1 MQMGLLKVRRHLGQ
15 PGQVGRRGK
24 RFKYSHGGRNK
35 VGREA
40 WQVDGGEV
48 AYTVPA
54 CQGGTLHQAATA
66 AKDGAGHLHVWSHS
80 ADGRKEFPPAVV

>member
-1 MQMGLLKVRRHLGQ
+1 MGLLKVRRHLGQ

-24 RFKYSHGGRNK
+24 RFKYSHGGRNR

-40 WQVDGGEV
+40 RQVDGGEV

-54 CQGGTLHQAATA
+54 CQGGTLHQAAIA
-66 AKDGAGHLHVWSHS
+66 VRMELGISMFGATQQME
-80 ADGRKEFPPAVV
+80 GRSSPQQ